1 MPFCVHICAV
11 QYVDYIYRYIVC
23 VCNFYELEHIVL
35 NSKLNNTSRKYR

>member
-11 QYVDYIYRYIVC
+11 QYVDYIYRYI